1 MRRISV
7 GGALARVAWGAMLRV
22 AEEIKQG
29 RFDGLGSAAS
39 GKSSTGFSVNS
50 RERRIRETCHC
61 AAGLGHAS
69 AYSALNITKASTS
82 PSLG

>member
-39 GKSSTGFSVNS
+39 GK
-50 RERRIRETCHC
+50 I
-61 AAGLGHAS
+61 
-69 AYSALNITKASTS
+69 LNGIF
-82 PSLG
+82 GEFGG